1 MKSHRG
7 PPQSSPAQMK
17 IPSGCGFL
25 LLKTATLLLL
35 FTHRFSRGATLQICT
50 KKSSRRSSPARL
62 VELFPHLEGT
72 NTNSVRLFQLSARPH
87 SLSRFGVLPREKVC
101 IGFALNV
108 PEKKKKKKENGSPFF
123 PSPAGRNFLRTRVQ
137 KCKQKLWTVQ
147 RATPRFE
154 ARTPTLTDT
163 CSVEIKDVTRASSS
177 SPPPCRD
184 LAKQTKQKEGC
195 CFALLS
201 QPVTT
206 SICAVLYRA
215 SVCLCHYGGRLNGLR
230 ERVLLFKLE
239 NKIGVEG
246 EGETASLRR
255 VTSIGCPLLLA
266 DSGASWDGAREE
278 GVKMP
283 FSRNMFEEDP
293 SLKLCL
299 TPICSFNNVQFVFT
313 AFISRRQS

>member
-108 PEKKKKKKENGSPFF
+108 PEKKKKKEGKWKPLFSESCGPK
-123 PSPAGRNFLRTRVQ
+123 FLAHTCAEMQ
-137 KCKQKLWTVQ
+137 T
-147 RATPRFE
+147 E
-154 ARTPTLTDT
+154 ALNCAACDT
-163 CSVEIKDVTRASSS
+163 
-177 SPPPCRD
+177 
-184 LAKQTKQKEGC
+184 
-195 CFALLS
+195 
-201 QPVTT
+201 
-206 SICAVLYRA
+206 
-215 SVCLCHYGGRLNGLR
+215 
-230 ERVLLFKLE
+230 
-239 NKIGVEG
+239 
-246 EGETASLRR
+246 SL
-255 VTSIGCPLLLA
+255 
-266 DSGASWDGAREE
+266 
-278 GVKMP
+278 
-283 FSRNMFEEDP
+283 
-293 SLKLCL
+293 
-299 TPICSFNNVQFVFT
+299 
-313 AFISRRQS
+313 

>member
-1 MKSHRG
+1 M
-7 PPQSSPAQMK
+7 Q
-17 IPSGCGFL
+17 
-25 LLKTATLLLL
+25 T
-35 FTHRFSRGATLQICT
+35 
-50 KKSSRRSSPARL
+50 
-62 VELFPHLEGT
+62 E
-72 NTNSVRLFQLSARPH
+72 
-87 SLSRFGVLPREKVC
+87 
-101 IGFALNV
+101 ALNC
-108 PEKKKKKKENGSPFF
+108 
-123 PSPAGRNFLRTRVQ
+123 T
-137 KCKQKLWTVQ
+137 T
-147 RATPRFE
+147 ATPRFE

-239 NKIGVEG
+239 NKIGTEG

-299 TPICSFNNVQFVFT
+299 APICSFNNVQFVFT